1 MGWQNGAL
9 CCGLTN
15 LYYSEK
21 GNSIEAIV
29 NKTIAKT
36 ICSICSC
43 QQQCQEEYDS
53 LPIENQIGIWS
64 GLSSEQQRR
73 RKLQEQPQDK
83 TTINTKQQ
91 KDFLSPKTQQRIRTV
106 GQENT
111 EIARLNEW
119 LIYELQEKND
129 SNDKQN

>member
-64 GLSSEQQRR
+64 GGKILDPKEGEYYNVKLTTEDGKKMDVRGYIGIPLLGRTQVWYKAEQQ
-73 RKLQEQPQDK
+73 
-83 TTINTKQQ
+83 
-91 KDFLSPKTQQRIRTV
+91 
-106 GQENT
+106 
-111 EIARLNEW
+111 
-119 LIYELQEKND
+119 
-129 SNDKQN
+129 